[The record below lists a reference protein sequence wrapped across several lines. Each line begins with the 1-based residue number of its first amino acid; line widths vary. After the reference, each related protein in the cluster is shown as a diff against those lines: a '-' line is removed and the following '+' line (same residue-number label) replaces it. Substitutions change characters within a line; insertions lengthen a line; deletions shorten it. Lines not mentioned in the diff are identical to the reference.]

1 MSRFLSALCCT
12 AAMLAAVPAASA
24 RSAGAFPSPSPSASA
39 QVLQEEADDVDP
51 APPIRSASVQTF
63 YTNAS
68 YGPGNV
74 RVGQV
79 IPRFDSLRIGDSY
92 VRLSFPRYAWTD
104 GGAYGISDA
113 QIIYLTS
120 LSHGGST
127 RFAVG
132 GTFYIPSASSP
143 QLGIGTWGLGPAAG
157 LIHFDRV
164 AGLATGFLLQSIFSF
179 AGPSTRPK
187 QRVVALQ
194 PLVVK
199 QLGAGWSLRS
209 ADAQWATDFT
219 RGSTIV
225 PVSLGIGK
233 LFPVGAQV
241 LNVVVADVVTVI
253 HANAPAAPKN
263 TWKLTIIIMD
273 PRRRLGP

>member
-1 MSRFLSALCCT
+1 MLSLI
-12 AAMLAAVPAASA
+12 LATQLLVADVL
-24 RSAGAFPSPSPSASA
+24 PSPSPSPSPAASVA
-39 QVLQEEADDVDP
+39 ALQEEVDDVDP

-68 YGPGNV
+68 YGPGDL

-92 VRLSFPRYAWTD
+92 VRLSFPRYAWAD
-104 GGAYGISDA
+104 GGAYGMSDA
-113 QIIYLTS
+113 QIVYLSS
-120 LSHGGST
+120 LARGSAT
-127 RFAVG
+127 RIAVG
-132 GTFYIPSASSP
+132 GTFYVPSASSP
-143 QLGIGTWGLGPAAG
+143 NLGIGTWGVGPAVG
-157 LIHFDRV
+157 LIALDRA
-164 AGLATGFLLQSIFSF
+164 AGMATGFLMQSIFSF

-194 PLVVK
+194 PFVVK
-199 QLGAGWSLRS
+199 QLGGGWSLRS

-219 RGSTIV
+219 RRSTIV

-233 LFPVGAQV
+233 LLPAGTQALNIV
-241 LNVVVADVVTVI
+241 LADVVTVV

-263 TWKLTIIIMD
+263 TWKLTIIVMD
-273 PRRRLGP
+273 ARRQLSQVTKP

>member
-1 MSRFLSALCCT
+1 MIPLFFAIYVV
-12 AAMLAAVPAASA
+12 AADVS
-24 RSAGAFPSPSPSASA
+24 PSPSPSPSPAA
-39 QVLQEEADDVDP
+39 AVKVLQEEADDVDP

-68 YGPGNV
+68 YGPGNL

-104 GGAYGISDA
+104 GGAYGMSDA
-113 QIIYLTS
+113 QIVYLSS
-120 LSHGGST
+120 LSSGGAT
-127 RFAVG
+127 RIAVG

-143 QLGIGTWGLGPAAG
+143 NLGIGSWGAGPAMG
-157 LIHFDRV
+157 LIHLDGA
-164 AGLATGFLLQSIFSF
+164 AGVATGFLMQSIFSF

-187 QRVVALQ
+187 QRLVALQ
-194 PLVVK
+194 PFVVK

-233 LFPVGAQV
+233 LFPVGTQALNAV
-241 LNVVVADVVTVI
+241 LADVVTVVR
-253 HANAPAAPKN
+253 ANAPAAPKN

-273 PRRRLGP
+273 ARRQLSRVGRP

>member
-1 MSRFLSALCCT
+1 MIPLFFTLC
-12 AAMLAAVPAASA
+12 LVAS
-24 RSAGAFPSPSPSASA
+24 GATPSPSPAASPV
-39 QVLQEEADDVDP
+39 VLQEEADDVDP
-51 APPIRSASVQTF
+51 APPIRSASVQAF

-68 YGPGNV
+68 YGPGNL

-104 GGAYGISDA
+104 GGAYGMSDA
-113 QIIYLTS
+113 QIVYLTS
-120 LSHGGST
+120 LTPTGAT

-143 QLGIGTWGLGPAAG
+143 NLGIGTWGLGPAAG
-157 LIHFDRV
+157 LMHLDRV
-164 AGLATGFLLQSIFSF
+164 HGVATGFLLQSIFSF

-194 PLVVK
+194 PFVVK
-199 QLGAGWSLRS
+199 QLGSGWSLRS

-219 RGSTIV
+219 HRSTIV
-225 PVSLGIGK
+225 PISLGVGK
-233 LFPVGAQV
+233 LFPLGTQA
-241 LNVVVADVVTVI
+241 LNVVFADVVTVV
-253 HANAPAAPKN
+253 HANAPNAPKN
-263 TWKLTIIIMD
+263 TWKLTIIMMD
-273 PRRRLGP
+273 ARRRLP

>member
-1 MSRFLSALCCT
+1 MLIPLVLATHLI
-12 AAMLAAVPAASA
+12 AADVLPS
-24 RSAGAFPSPSPSASA
+24 PSPSPSATASA
-39 QVLQEEADDVDP
+39 SVLQDEADDVDP

-63 YTNAS
+63 YTSAS
-68 YGPGNV
+68 YGPGNA

-104 GGAYGISDA
+104 GGAYGMSDA
-113 QIIYLTS
+113 QIVYLSS
-120 LSHGGST
+120 LARGGAT
-127 RFAVG
+127 RVALG

-143 QLGIGTWGLGPAAG
+143 NLGIGTWGLGPAAG
-157 LIHFDRV
+157 LIHLDRA
-164 AGLATGFLLQSIFSF
+164 AGMATGFLLQSIFSF

-194 PLVVK
+194 PFVVK

-209 ADAQWATDFT
+209 ADAQWAADFT

-225 PVSLGIGK
+225 PLSLGIGK
-233 LFPVGAQV
+233 LFPLGTQA
-241 LNVVVADVVTVI
+241 LNIVVADVVTVV
-253 HANAPAAPKN
+253 HANTPAAPKN
-263 TWKLTIIIMD
+263 TWKLTIIMMD
-273 PRRRLGP
+273 ARRQFLQAAKP